1 MVRCNSSL
9 CGILIFGCPSRRSA
23 NALVPAF
30 CAPAMMKSSFAA
42 GGRLSLKNTGT
53 RPIKWVSTFDKRA
66 LMSRCSLGASGSG
79 SGRFGEATNRSTRGR
94 VRFPQNVLDCRLCSC
109 ELKGVSNGTKAAKK
123 KFVPIVDETPPPL
136 PATRG
141 RGASWN
147 PANRFEKL
155 HVDLCDADLLQL
167 DPNEER
173 PRRRTEYFR
182 DDTKSIIT
190 RNNSPDV
197 GFETSVNP
205 YRGCEHGCIYCYA
218 RPTHEYLGFSAGLDF
233 ESKIMV
239 KMDAPKLLE
248 AELSSRK
255 WRPQVIAI
263 SGVTDPYQPIER
275 KLEIT
280 RGCLQVLSRFRN
292 PVGII
297 TKNRLVTR
305 DSDLL
310 GELAA
315 FSCAAVNVSVTSLVE
330 ELQRVLEPRTSP
342 PNARLEAISKL
353 REAGVP
359 VGVMVAPVI
368 PGLTDHEMPRI
379 LAACAKVGAQFAGYT
394 IMRLP
399 FAVAPLF
406 ERWLDEYFP
415 ERKAKVLSRIRS
427 VRGGDRFSDPR
438 CGSLSHGEGSF
449 VEQIARLFQM
459 SCRKAGIGPRPELST
474 QHFRRPRE
482 QLTLF

>member
-1 MVRCNSSL
+1 LGKPRGWRAKFQLDV
-9 CGILIFGCPSRRSA
+9 
-23 NALVPAF
+23 V
-30 CAPAMMKSSFAA
+30 AA
-42 GGRLSLKNTGT
+42 
-53 RPIKWVSTFDKRA
+53 VAD
-66 LMSRCSLGASGSG
+66 
-79 SGRFGEATNRSTRGR
+79 
-94 VRFPQNVLDCRLCSC
+94 
-109 ELKGVSNGTKAAKK
+109 
-123 KFVPIVDETPPPL
+123 
-136 PATRG
+136 RG
-141 RGASWN
+141 RGGSVCRGQRPRLQKMARHARCSGEHILMKRFPYGKKLWDNVREIPNAARTVHPREFHARGASIN
-147 PANRFEKL
+147 PANRFEAL
-155 HVDLCDADLLQL
+155 HFEEDPHDEVDEDS
-167 DPNEER
+167 R
-173 PRRRTEYFR
+173 PRKTIFYR
-182 DDTKSIIT
+182 DGSQSIIA

-205 YRGCEHGCIYCYA
+205 YRGCEHGCVYCYA
-218 RPTHEYLGFSAGLDF
+218 RPTHEYLGFSAGTDF
-233 ESKIMV
+233 ESRIMV
-239 KMDAPKLLE
+239 KLDAPKLLE

-310 GELAA
+310 GELAE
-315 FSCAAVNVSVTSLVE
+315 FSCAAVNVSVTSLIE

-342 PNARLEAISKL
+342 PHARLEAISKL

-368 PGLTDHEMPRI
+368 PGLTDHEMPGI

-427 VRGGDRFSDPR
+427 VRGGDRLSDPR
-438 CGSLSHGEGSF
+438 WGTRIKGEGIF
-449 VEQIARLFQM
+449 AEQIARLFQM
-459 SCRKAGIGPRPELST
+459 SCRKVGIGPRPELST